1 MQHLFL
7 SLADIGEPLCVVSN
21 KSLER
26 LCAHVRRNIAHAEV
40 YTRTLPPRII
50 GPLNK
55 RQLYTN
61 RFFSKRKK
69 YYFVFSFYPKSFEKI
84 NRCRIFVLLRHVI
97 GFLSKH
103 VITNTSSYI
112 SCNCLEKWSLPFDI
126 YRQISKDIFPRV
138 LESSLTVDTL

>member
-1 MQHLFL
+1 M
-7 SLADIGEPLCVVSN
+7 VSN

-26 LCAHVRRNIAHAEV
+26 LCAHVRRNIAHAEI
-40 YTRTLPPRII
+40 YTRTLPLRII

-55 RQLYTN
+55 RQLYKPF
-61 RFFSKRKK
+61 FFSPNGKK
-69 YYFVFSFYPKSFEKI
+69 NIYFLLVFSFYPKSFEKI

-97 GFLSKH
+97 GFLSKN

-112 SCNCLEKWSLPFDI
+112 VSNCLEKWSLPFDI